1 MEVHRLRFIECDP
14 QPIHCLAFSSAT
26 DRPKLAVSRGDAS
39 IEIWATNDG
48 EQYYQETLVPGRTD
62 TSVEALVWCGKRLFS
77 TGLTGRFN
85 ERRERTRR
93 RVGLRGP
100 PWFLH
105 GQFLLPQASDYKYLA
120 LPVGHFCVLN
130 V

>member
-14 QPIHCLAFSSAT
+14 QPIHCLAFSGAT

-77 TGLTGRFN
+77 TGLTGRSM
-85 ERRERTRR
+85 RGTREEGEDEEKGWAEGSATVSQTFQLSRFDRET
-93 RVGLRGP
+93 
-100 PWFLH
+100 
-105 GQFLLPQASDYKYLA
+105 
-120 LPVGHFCVLN
+120 PV
-130 V
+130 